1 MRYLRHKDGG
11 DAVLKNGQVLG
22 DDSPLEFDDGVAG
35 PVADD
40 VARKLANM
48 HRHVEVGRPARQE
61 DGGDEDADTD
71 DLEAK
76 SYNELR
82 SIAGETEGVDGTATK
97 EEIIAQL
104 REV

>member
-11 DAVLKNGQVLG
+11 DAVLKNSQVLG
-22 DDSPLEFDDGVAG
+22 DDSPLEFGDGVAG

-40 VARKLANM
+40 VARKLASM
-48 HRHVEVGRPARQE
+48 HRHVEVGRPARE
-61 DGGDEDADTD
+61 EKEEKEGD

-82 SIAGETEGVDGTATK
+82 SVASEYDEVDGSATK
-97 EEIIAQL
+97 DEIIQQL
-104 REV
+104 REVR